1 MGRGCGGDWDAD
13 PLSLA
18 AGVHGCRM
26 LRQGAPSPHATVG
39 EVQPC
44 PDPWG
49 HQRILPYRVEYGST
63 AGWDTRG
70 WMGGHRVRHVTLL
83 SAPTGL
89 SAQLNTVVQL
99 LCPHHSALATYSW
112 QQPSSAQG
120 HTVLLPDHTL
130 VLIMQRGMAG
140 TYKCQATE
148 NGYTR
153 TVAHY
158 QLGDGLDEEGVAQ
171 GSSGPGTQRSYRR
184 EFVTVTVLLAVT
196 LTVAACLAL
205 LAYRDQL
212 KARSKVRG
220 CSTPHS
226 PPSRHREKVPLNGGT
241 REPSAPG
248 AATEDEEDEGSHAC
262 CLQLDGDIDVDNNRL
277 HVPAGDTA

>member
-1 MGRGCGGDWDAD
+1 MGHTGLDGAH
-13 PLSLA
+13 
-18 AGVHGCRM
+18 GVH
-26 LRQGAPSPHATVG
+26 
-39 EVQPC
+39 
-44 PDPWG
+44 
-49 HQRILPYRVEYGST
+49 
-63 AGWDTRG
+63 
-70 WMGGHRVRHVTLL
+70 HVTLF

-89 SAQLNTVVQL
+89 SPQPNTVVQL
-99 LCPHHSALATYSW
+99 PCPHHSALATYSW

-130 VLIMQRGMAG
+130 VVIMQQGMDG

-148 NGYTR
+148 NGYTW

-158 QLGDGLDEEGVAQ
+158 QLGDSDRVALEDGLDQEELAG
-171 GSSGPGTQRSYRR
+171 GSSSPGTHRSYRR

-196 LTVAACLAL
+196 LAVAACLAL

-212 KARSKVRG
+212 KTRSKVRG

-226 PPSRHREKVPLNGGT
+226 PPSRHREKMPLNGGT

-248 AATEDEEDEGSHAC
+248 AATEEEEEEDEGSHAC

>member
-1 MGRGCGGDWDAD
+1 MPPREECSGTPILGG
-13 PLSLA
+13 
-18 AGVHGCRM
+18 
-26 LRQGAPSPHATVG
+26 
-39 EVQPC
+39 
-44 PDPWG
+44 
-49 HQRILPYRVEYGST
+49 
-63 AGWDTRG
+63 TRG
-70 WMGGHRVRHVTLL
+70 SCRTGLSIGAQQNGAVGLDGAHGAHHIILF

-89 SAQLNTVVQL
+89 SPQLNTVVEL
-99 LCPHHSALATYSW
+99 PCPRHSALANYSW

-120 HTVLLPDHTL
+120 HTVQLPNQTL
-130 VLIMQRGMAG
+130 VVIMQQGMAG

-148 NGYTR
+148 NGYTW

-158 QLGDGLDEEGVAQ
+158 QLRDSGQGALGDGLCEEMAW
-171 GSSGPGTQRSYRR
+171 GSSGSGTTRSYWPG
-184 EFVTVTVLLAVT
+184 FVAVTVLLAVT

-241 REPSAPG
+241 REPPAG
-248 AATEDEEDEGSHAC
+248 AATEEEEEDEGSRTC
-262 CLQLDGDIDVDNNRL
+262 CLQRDGDIDADNNRL
-277 HVPAGDTA
+277 HVPAGAMA